1 LNISTHGDER
11 KIQLVAKERKA
22 LNETMEVFQTLVIVD
37 PADQEHHRQVV
48 QTCASVLLKFGTVKQ

>member
-1 LNISTHGDER
+1 
-11 KIQLVAKERKA
+11 
-22 LNETMEVFQTLVIVD
+22 MEVFQTLVIVD